1 MQITAQ
7 AGNSWEG
14 VAMVN
19 PFRIYVGA
27 YAKIAGMDDAGEII
41 LGTYLNGDG
50 SPVSV
55 RNDPFWNAYMMRH
68 KSLRG
73 QIYVQLASAVEKLVA
88 DFECR
93 QNSPARIPLFVR
105 FHAEFPENSDKTG
118 YALMHGTNRDVGD
131 FFIVGWAEPGKR
143 ASDGS
148 YRIKLDMSYVW
159 NDIIDPNGKYTMDKI
174 QSAIATVVML
184 GKNKSYRLDIG
195 WRADAVVDVLPNRS
209 RIISGYPS
217 NNMVNITKSSLG
229 IPGWWVFL

>member
-1 MQITAQ
+1 M
-7 AGNSWEG
+7 ED

-55 RNDPFWNAYMMRH
+55 RDDPFWNAYMMRH
-68 KSLRG
+68 RSLRG

-88 DFECR
+88 DLECR
-93 QNSPARIPLFVR
+93 THSPARIPLSFR
-105 FHAEFPENSDKTG
+105 FHAEFPENSNKTG

-131 FFIVGWAEPGKR
+131 FHIVGFAEPGKR

-148 YRIKLDMSYVW
+148 YRIKLYMTYVW

-195 WRADAVVDVLPNRS
+195 WRADAVVDVLPNRKP
-209 RIISGYPS
+209 IISGYPS
-217 NNMVNITKSSLG
+217 NSVVNTTNSPLN
-229 IPGWWVFL
+229 IPGWWTL